1 MNDKRCQKWATVS
14 LAAISITLT
23 GFAGQALAD
32 GSRLQEILERGTLR
46 VGVQGAFKPWSF
58 PSQDGN
64 LQGIE
69 VDNAK
74 SVADALGVQLEPV
87 IITSAKRMQFIQQNR
102 IDQLEPFIITAANP
116 LLFLQHNRIDLIIGG
131 FSYTAE
137 RRDVVG
143 MIEPAYWT
151 SGPTLLAKKG
161 VIKSWDDIAGKPV
174 CGKQG
179 NYYNQQVEREL
190 KAKLTAFTGNSE
202 GKEALRAGRCVAW
215 VYDDVSIRADLEAPE
230 WQDYEMPVD
239 VLYNNPW
246 AAAVPL
252 EELDKGW
259 GVFMT
264 GMAYRWQ
271 AEGTL
276 IELGKKWGVEPSA
289 WFTEQNQKHLWD
301 TAYLEPKQ

>member
-69 VDNAK
+69 VDLAK

-87 IITSAKRMQFIQQNR
+87 IITSANRMQFLQQNR
-102 IDQLEPFIITAANP
+102 S
-116 LLFLQHNRIDLIIGG
+116 DLIIGG
-131 FSYTAE
+131 MYDTAE